1 MAWLTMGLQSNKG
14 GDFTAG
20 KKVNPKRVNPRN
32 RPCTQA
38 DLKKAVNYATDTAVR
53 QAIKMVLY
61 VLIDKHDAPA
71 ADVQQLFDEIQW
83 LSGHINSGAL
93 SWGYVDRVLK
103 ENDIKIDWG
112 NEK

>member
-1 MAWLTMGLQSNKG
+1 MGLQSINGYNKG
-14 GDFTAG
+14 PQKGGAFTAG
-20 KKVNPKRVNPRN
+20 KKVNPRN

-38 DLKKAVNYATDTAVR
+38 DLKRAVNYATDTAVR

-112 NEK
+112 NEN